1 MIDQFKNVIKDASD
15 LVRQQMN
22 AVGNNAK
29 DKAYQLIDEWL
40 NIIPILEEEGLA
52 MTSFAL
58 SVALSPALDVEF
70 IGKNADF
77 PAERLEI
84 LKQKYKGKVPLQLVF
99 TTIKTTYRMHRK
111 INAPLKD
118 PLVLKIRARLTPEVK
133 VYVGK
138 PVIE

>member
-1 MIDQFKNVIKDASD
+1 MIDQFKNVIRDASD
-15 LVRQQMN
+15 LLKEQIN
-22 AVGNNAK
+22 TVGSNAK
-29 DKAYQLIDEWL
+29 DKGYQLIEEWL
-40 NIIPILEEEGLA
+40 NIIPILEGEGLE

-77 PAERLEI
+77 PDERLEI

-118 PLVLKIRARLTPEVK
+118 PLILKIKAKLTPEVK
-133 VYVGK
+133 VFIGE
-138 PVIE
+138 PVIQ